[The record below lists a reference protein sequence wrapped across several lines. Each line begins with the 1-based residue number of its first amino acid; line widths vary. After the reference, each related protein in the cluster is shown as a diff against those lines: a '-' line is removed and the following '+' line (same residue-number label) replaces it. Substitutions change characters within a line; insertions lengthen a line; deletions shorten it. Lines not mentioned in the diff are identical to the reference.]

1 MNAEQPEYT
10 SESFCEYNSQE
21 KSTRRHREAG
31 VSVEVMAENASDA
44 DGLFAMTAKKPC
56 T

>member
-21 KSTRRHREAG
+21 KSTRRQRFRG
-31 VSVEVMAENASDA
+31 VSVEVLVELATCA
-44 DGLFAMTAKKPC
+44 DGGFAMTAK
-56 T
+56 